1 MPVFVRMRFVAIR
14 LARSLRRSIL
24 TERQL
29 WEIDVDA
36 AGCPQLVA
44 GPFRVVIGPRP
55 VRLLDALHVYCGGA
69 EIWLPI
75 VWRLRLRNAVRL
87 VLVENALDMFA
98 SADLAAANG
107 PRRPA
112 RKRARQAQPA

>member
-1 MPVFVRMRFVAIR
+1 M
-14 LARSLRRSIL
+14 
-24 TERQL
+24 
-29 WEIDVDA
+29 
-36 AGCPQLVA
+36 A

-87 VLVENALDMFA
+87 VLVENALEMFA
-98 SADLAAANG
+98 SADLVG
-107 PRRPA
+107 SERPA
-112 RKRARQAQPA
+112 PAGSQACSPIAIGLGTNRCESFGGAIPISRLCRFVGNQVE